1 MKPIVEGLV
10 SLVAAAGVEKTDQ
23 GLDGIGLLEVT
34 SEVGTL
40 VSCEMRGTGE
50 AAAGPGWQ
58 RDHANPGNGA
68 GTADRQG
75 VRPSA

>member
-50 AAAGPGWQ
+50 AAAS
-58 RDHANPGNGA
+58 NG
-68 GTADRQG
+68 TLSLPLTEQG
-75 VRPSA
+75 SPL